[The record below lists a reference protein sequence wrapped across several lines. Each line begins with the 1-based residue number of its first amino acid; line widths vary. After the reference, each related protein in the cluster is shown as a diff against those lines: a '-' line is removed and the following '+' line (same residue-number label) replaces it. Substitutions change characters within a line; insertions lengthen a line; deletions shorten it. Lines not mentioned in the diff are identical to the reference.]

1 VTSII
6 AKVNNFLR
14 KLCEERGE
22 PAGLYRMMGYH
33 LGWLDESGAHLPD
46 PLPARYGGKKLRAAL
61 CMYACEAAGG
71 SRESALPAAAA
82 IELIQNFSLI
92 HDDIEDGDRE
102 RRHRPTVWVLW
113 GVSQAI
119 NTGSSMQALVN
130 TALLRTQAPP
140 ETVLDLASA
149 LTEAMMQM
157 TEGQHLDI
165 SFETRNDVTP
175 EQYRAMASLKTGALM
190 EAAAY
195 AGARIAT
202 SDASALLAWRRFG
215 RCFGEAFQARDDLL
229 GVIGEPAQT
238 GKPVGNDIRARKKAL
253 PLVCARRNAGPD
265 DQAILDAALAEDPVS
280 DDAVRRVTEV
290 MRRSGALDD
299 TRRVVEEATDQ
310 ALAAL
315 NETGASGAALHSLQT
330 IVRQSVGRRR

>member
-1 VTSII
+1 MTSII
-6 AKVNNFLR
+6 ADVNAFLQA
-14 KLCEERGE
+14 LCEERGE

-33 LGWLDESGAHLPD
+33 LGWLDESGNRLPD

-61 CMYACEAAGG
+61 CLYSCEAAGG
-71 SRESALPAAAA
+71 ARALALPAAAA

-113 GVSQAI
+113 GISQAI

-130 TALLRTQAPP
+130 AALLRTEAPP

-149 LTEAMMQM
+149 LTEAMMRM

-165 SFETRNDVTP
+165 SFENREDVTP
-175 EQYRAMASLKTGALM
+175 EQYRAMAGLKTGALM

-195 AGARIAT
+195 VGARLAT
-202 SDASALLAWRRFG
+202 TDTAALLAWRRFG
-215 RCFGEAFQARDDLL
+215 SCLGEAFQARDDLL
-229 GVIGEPAQT
+229 GVIGETAQT

-299 TRRVVEEATDQ
+299 TRKVVEDATDQ

-315 NETGASGAALHSLQT
+315 EETGAAGPALDALRAL
-330 IVRQSVGRRR
+330 VRDCVGRKR